1 MTVRSLGGRFGW
13 VPMLVG
19 QLWCVPAQAGWLDDL
34 AVGETHRLEVGTF
47 YLDLRKVQPIDGRP
61 TGVLRAELD
70 RELVASFEYGDRTDD
85 FEPVRTAVQAR
96 VAAAPGLRP
105 IDSSALPADGA
116 PRVYMGSAVGDMA
129 PEDAAEVDS
138 PADRFPPMV
147 LHLERPS
154 KTWQEAASQ
163 LMAEQRLDYLVLVN
177 LGVSQ
182 YPKGRRG
189 VFAKNVL
196 LGTGHEQPV
205 KFLTAE
211 DKLLEVLQVTGVLVD
226 ARGRVVRAGAEGILA
241 RDTPFLAQSFEI
253 AKMLDQA
260 ALQAA
265 LSSEKRSDLPGAPL
279 SLDIAVDNLVGQLLK
294 DPRRVLR
301 PLQ

>member
-1 MTVRSLGGRFGW
+1 MTVRSLGGRVGW

-19 QLWCVPAQAGWLDDL
+19 LLWGVPAQAGWLDDL
-34 AVGETHRLEVGTF
+34 AVGETHRLEAGTF
-47 YLDLRKVQPIDGRP
+47 YRDLRKVQPVDERP
-61 TGVLRAELD
+61 LGVLPVALD

-85 FEPVRTAVQAR
+85 FEPVLLAVGER

-105 IDSSALPADGA
+105 IEASALPADGA
-116 PRVYMGSAVGDMA
+116 PRVYVGSAVGDMA
-129 PEDAAEVDS
+129 PEDAEEVDS

-147 LHLERPS
+147 LHLERPT
-154 KTWQEAASQ
+154 KAWQEAASR
-163 LMAEQRLDYLVLVN
+163 LMAERGLDYLVLVN

-253 AKMLDQA
+253 AKMLDEA
-260 ALQAA
+260 ALHAA
-265 LSSEKRSDLPGAPL
+265 LSSEKRNDLPGAPL
-279 SLDIAVDNLVGQLLK
+279 SLDVAVDNLVGQLLK

-301 PLQ
+301 PL